1 MRNLIFILIAL
12 CLYSCKKTD
21 KEKINYLVQE
31 WSNKEI
37 FYPNAMNFT
46 VLGNDTNLLLKS
58 EYKIISYVDSIG
70 CTSCKLRLVQ
80 WKEFIG
86 QLDSIGDI
94 QVLLFMH
101 PKNKNELIYI
111 LKRDNFVYPICI
123 DENDSL
129 NKLNH
134 FPSDMMFQTF
144 LLDKNNKVLAIGN
157 PVHNSNVKE
166 LYLNIIQ
173 GKNIS
178 REAKSKPVRTDVS
191 VDRTFASLGHFSW
204 REEQKVIF
212 LLKNVGNAPLIIQ
225 DVNTSCGCTTVAYSK
240 KPVQSDKEITL
251 EVVYR
256 AEHPEHF
263 NKTITVYCNTEDS
276 PIHLSISGNAE

>member
-80 WKEFIG
+80 WKEFIDL
-86 QLDSIGDI
+86 LDSIGDI
-94 QVLLFMH
+94 PVLLFMH
-101 PKNKNELIYI
+101 PKNKNELTYI

-157 PVHNSNVKE
+157 PVHNPKVKE
-166 LYLNIIQ
+166 LYLSIIQ
-173 GKNIS
+173 GNTIIKEKESIFTKI
-178 REAKSKPVRTDVS
+178 EIDKQAI
-191 VDRTFASLGHFSW
+191 SLGNFSW
-204 REEQKVIF
+204 QEEQKVIF
-212 LLKNVGNAPLIIQ
+212 SVKNIGNAPLVIQ
-225 DVNTSCGCTTVAYSK
+225 NINTSCGCTTVSYSK
-240 KPVQSDKEITL
+240 EPVQPGKEIAL
-251 EVVYR
+251 EVIYK

-263 NKTITVYCNTEDS
+263 DKTISVYCNTEVS
-276 PIHLSISGNAE
+276 PIVLKISGDAK

>member
-12 CLYSCKKTD
+12 SLYSCKKTD

-37 FYPNAMNFT
+37 FYPNTMNFT

-80 WKEFIG
+80 WKEFID

-94 QVLLFMH
+94 PVLLFMH
-101 PKNKNELIYI
+101 PKNRNELTYI

-123 DENDSL
+123 DGNDSL

-144 LLDKNNKVLAIGN
+144 LLDKNDKVLAIGN
-157 PVHNSNVKE
+157 PVHNSKVKE
-166 LYLNIIQ
+166 LYLSIIEGNTIIKEKDSILTKIRIDKQ
-173 GKNIS
+173 AI
-178 REAKSKPVRTDVS
+178 
-191 VDRTFASLGHFSW
+191 SLGDFSW
-204 REEQKVIF
+204 QKEQKVVF
-212 LLKNVGNAPLIIQ
+212 SVKNIGNAPLVIQ
-225 DVNTSCGCTTVAYSK
+225 NINTSCGCTTVSYSK
-240 KPVQSDKEITL
+240 EPVPPGKEIAL
-251 EVVYR
+251 EVIYK

-263 NKTITVYCNTEDS
+263 DKTISVYCNTEVS
-276 PIHLSISGNAE
+276 PIVLKISGDAK